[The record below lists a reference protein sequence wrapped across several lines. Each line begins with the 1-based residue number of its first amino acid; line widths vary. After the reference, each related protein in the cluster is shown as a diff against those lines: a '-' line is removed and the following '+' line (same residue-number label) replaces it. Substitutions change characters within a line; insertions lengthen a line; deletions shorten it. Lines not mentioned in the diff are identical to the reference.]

1 MQKCS
6 NATQDIFSS
15 CSVAWWQKW
24 RWKTWELWAII
35 ACLGANCFY
44 FDKVQIQ
51 SKTILENAMGLLT
64 EYQHLN
70 AAQCQTLSFFLYLS
84 IGSLMYFFLGL
95 ILLALL
101 LLRGLPVYFFS
112 WLPGPSCIPFLW
124 FINIFSLSYLKIK
137 KKKKIYWS
145 KNILSEWVNKIYDLF
160 GSRGKEGSRIE

>member
-1 MQKCS
+1 MWECPFARNVWAMVRGKLQKCS

-84 IGSLMYFFLGL
+84 IGSLMYFFSRPHPASS
-95 ILLALL
+95 IIIAW
-101 LLRGLPVYFFS
+101 PPCIFF
-112 WLPGPSCIPFLW
+112 FLVARPQLYTL
-124 FINIFSLSYLKIK
+124 SL
-137 KKKKIYWS
+137 
-145 KNILSEWVNKIYDLF
+145 VH
-160 GSRGKEGSRIE
+160 